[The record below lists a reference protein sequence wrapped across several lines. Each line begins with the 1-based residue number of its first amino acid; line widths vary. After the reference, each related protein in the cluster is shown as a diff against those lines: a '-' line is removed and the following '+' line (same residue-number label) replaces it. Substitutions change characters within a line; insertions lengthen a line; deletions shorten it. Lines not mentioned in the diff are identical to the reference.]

1 MKKKLGKYRF
11 YLISLAVV
19 VVIDCVLVRQIRQT
33 ETEERSVR
41 RQEYSR
47 IWEELQYFPIAG
59 SETADLSFDFVDSW
73 QADRTFGGDR
83 QHEGCDII
91 TSVDQ
96 RGIYPVVSMTD
107 GTVEQLG
114 WLKLGGYRIGI
125 RSPGGTYYYY
135 AHMESYAGDLSEGS
149 EVTAGQFLGFVGDSG
164 YGDEGTTGQFLVHL
178 HLGIYIPDENGE
190 DQAINPYPFLEELR
204 DNQIMAD
211 YGEP

>member
-73 QADRTFGGDR
+73 QADRTP
-83 QHEGCDII
+83 
-91 TSVDQ
+91 SL
-96 RGIYPVVSMTD
+96 IY
-107 GTVEQLG
+107 
-114 WLKLGGYRIGI
+114 WR
-125 RSPGGTYYYY
+125 
-135 AHMESYAGDLSEGS
+135 
-149 EVTAGQFLGFVGDSG
+149 
-164 YGDEGTTGQFLVHL
+164 
-178 HLGIYIPDENGE
+178 
-190 DQAINPYPFLEELR
+190 
-204 DNQIMAD
+204 
-211 YGEP
+211 